1 MWNALKNVAA
11 VGLSK
16 MDEITTTAN
25 QLLDN
30 LDGEFEG
37 EDEQEGGDEQGE
49 QNDIIDDNNND
60 EQTIQILNNSSKN
73 IDELHTVD
81 FNTDTVSTIKEQHN
95 ISLPTLLSNI
105 IPQTSHNAS
114 IVESL
119 HAKIQQLESEN
130 QKLSKHNETLIS
142 DIPHNNNSYIKT
154 ITDQEQL
161 YKEQLTQLTQQQ
173 HIHDTTIKEFT
184 ENNHTQLD
192 EINTLKQRLIDQ
204 KSTYERTLEEE
215 KQTWIASNQVDLE
228 KLIHARDDLTSHIT
242 TLEAEN
248 KRYKAEEIKWKATQ
262 HALQA
267 AYDELK
273 SELSTSLA
281 LQNNKI
287 NTLTKL
293 NQDLEDKK
301 VTYEQQGHE
310 LQLQLHTQT
319 SEIIDLKQKGQ
330 NYDLTTDVTNTFDVE
345 REGYEVRISELLRE
359 NEQLRRLQDFR
370 REVAEVRSQ
379 QVCSYLL
386 SSYKYKG

>member
-16 MDEITTTAN
+16 MDEITSTAN

-30 LDGEFEG
+30 LDGEFE
-37 EDEQEGGDEQGE
+37 DEQEGVDEQGE
-49 QNDIIDDNNND
+49 QNIVEVND
-60 EQTIQILNNSSKN
+60 QDEETNQILNKSSK
-73 IDELHTVD
+73 DEQLAD
-81 FNTDTVSTIKEQHN
+81 LPTDNPSAIKEQPK
-95 ISLPTLLSNI
+95 ISLLSNI
-105 IPQTSHNAS
+105 IPQISDNDS
-114 IVESL
+114 IVDSL
-119 HAKIQQLESEN
+119 HTKIIQLESEN
-130 QKLSKHNETLIS
+130 QKLSKQNETLIS
-142 DIPHNNNSYIKT
+142 DITHNNNSYNKT

-161 YKEQLTQLTQQQ
+161 YKEQLTQQQ
-173 HIHDTTIKEFT
+173 HAYETTIKELK
-184 ENNHTQLD
+184 EKSHIQLD

-215 KQTWIASNQVDLE
+215 KQTWYNNNQGDLE

-242 TLEAEN
+242 TIEAEN
-248 KRYKAEEIKWKATQ
+248 ERYKSEEIKWKAAQ

-281 LQNNKI
+281 LQNSKI
-287 NTLTKL
+287 DTLTKL

-301 VTYEQQGHE
+301 VEYEQQVLD
-310 LQLQLHTQT
+310 LQSQLHTQT
-319 SEIIDLKQKGQ
+319 NEILDLKQKGQ
-330 NYDLTTDVTNTFDVE
+330 NYDLSTVDVSAFDVE
-345 REGYEVRISELLRE
+345 RDAYEMRITELTRE